1 MFRFTSLV
9 PNPFLSRSTPP
20 PQSSDP
26 PSPPL
31 PLMAEDAPSSAPA
44 FPFLRLPLELREQ
57 IYSYYFHPGDHLV
70 RSTALEAKGFFGG
83 VYHWDFDVFY
93 VNKQIHRESKR
104 VWRRENI
111 FVKIATPWPSA
122 GMYRVYILATE
133 GVPEQLH
140 RYGGISLSGSHHAQ
154 ANAFSGHHA
163 VVQIDSPMQIVT
175 PEHMVVML
183 ADDLPL
189 FTRTWYYS
197 ALSYPT
203 LNERLNTTFMLR
215 NPAKTDDNRDEDS
228 EEQDQEQDGLGVPLA
243 IQRKLLHPFE
253 HVKGLHDSIFIGFS
267 NTVQSELA
275 RLQARPIPSLEQSLE
290 SATDYLAAGD
300 AALAK
305 STEPTA
311 LEAIELYKKA
321 FHAIHILV
329 HGRTRRVMA
338 DVFFQDA
345 VTNGRYA
352 GQTGVTVRVVLRL
365 KLVSRFLAA
374 YNQLARWDDAAFWGM
389 RSVTILE
396 ESLNPDFEMFL
407 AEVLGGSDVGM
418 IYLRTGIAFWHMEC
432 KREDWMGELISYAD
446 DDLAGSRR
454 LWDAAVRFLRHAN
467 KDEARSELLAY
478 GVPRET
484 VALFADV
491 QAAKEDLESMVARDG
506 SSTSEE

>member
-1 MFRFTSLV
+1 MPIV
-9 PNPFLSRSTPP
+9 CA
-20 PQSSDP
+20 D
-26 PSPPL
+26 
-31 PLMAEDAPSSAPA
+31 
-44 FPFLRLPLELREQ
+44 
-57 IYSYYFHPGDHLV
+57 
-70 RSTALEAKGFFGG
+70 
-83 VYHWDFDVFY
+83 
-93 VNKQIHRESKR
+93 
-104 VWRRENI
+104 
-111 FVKIATPWPSA
+111 
-122 GMYRVYILATE
+122 
-133 GVPEQLH
+133 
-140 RYGGISLSGSHHAQ
+140 AQ
-154 ANAFSGHHA
+154 ANAFTGHHA

-215 NPAKTDDNRDEDS
+215 NPAKADEAS
-228 EEQDQEQDGLGVPLA
+228 EEDREEQGQEQEQDELGVPLA
-243 IQRKLLHPFE
+243 VQRKLLLPFE
-253 HVKGLHDSIFIGFS
+253 HVKGLHGSLFIGFS

-321 FHAIHILV
+321 FHAIHILI

-338 DVFFQDA
+338 DVFFQEA
-345 VTNGRYA
+345 VSHGRYA
-352 GQTGVTVRVVLRL
+352 GQTGITVRVVLRL

-374 YNQLARWDDAAFWGM
+374 YNQLSRWDDSAFWGM

-418 IYLRTGIAFWHMEC
+418 IYLRTGIAFWNMEN

-446 DDLAGSRR
+446 DELAGSRR

-467 KDEARSELLAY
+467 KEEARSELLAY

-491 QAAKEDLESMVARDG
+491 QAARMDVESMVARDG

>member
-31 PLMAEDAPSSAPA
+31 PPMAEDAPSSAPA

-122 GMYRVYILATE
+122 D
-133 GVPEQLH
+133 
-140 RYGGISLSGSHHAQ
+140 AQ

>member
-1 MFRFTSLV
+1 
-9 PNPFLSRSTPP
+9 
-20 PQSSDP
+20 
-26 PSPPL
+26 
-31 PLMAEDAPSSAPA
+31 

-57 IYSYYFHPGDHLV
+57 VYSHYFHPGDHLV
-70 RSTALEAKGFFGG
+70 RNTALESKGFFGG
-83 VYHWDFDVFY
+83 VYHWDLDVFY

-122 GMYRVYILATE
+122 VNHISSE
-133 GVPEQLH
+133 GLVP
-140 RYGGISLSGSHHAQ
+140 IVCADAQ
-154 ANAFSGHHA
+154 ANAFTGHHA

-215 NPAKTDDNRDEDS
+215 NPAKADEAS
-228 EEQDQEQDGLGVPLA
+228 EEDREEQGQEQEQDELGVPLA
-243 IQRKLLHPFE
+243 VQRKLLLPFE
-253 HVKGLHDSIFIGFS
+253 HVKGLHGSLFIGFS

-321 FHAIHILV
+321 FHAIHILI

-338 DVFFQDA
+338 DVFFQEA
-345 VTNGRYA
+345 VSHGRYA
-352 GQTGVTVRVVLRL
+352 GQTGITVRIVLRL

-374 YNQLARWDDAAFWGM
+374 YNQLSRWDDSAFWGM

-418 IYLRTGIAFWHMEC
+418 IYLRTGIAFWNMEN

-446 DDLAGSRR
+446 DELAGSRR

-467 KDEARSELLAY
+467 KEEARSELLAY

-491 QAAKEDLESMVARDG
+491 QAARMDVESMVARDG
-506 SSTSEE
+506 SSTSE

>member
-1 MFRFTSLV
+1 
-9 PNPFLSRSTPP
+9 
-20 PQSSDP
+20 
-26 PSPPL
+26 
-31 PLMAEDAPSSAPA
+31 

-57 IYSYYFHPGDHLV
+57 VYSHYFHPGDHLV
-70 RSTALEAKGFFGG
+70 RNTALESKGFFGG
-83 VYHWDFDVFY
+83 VYHWDLDVFY

-122 GMYRVYILATE
+122 VNHISSE
-133 GVPEQLH
+133 GLVP
-140 RYGGISLSGSHHAQ
+140 IVCADAQ
-154 ANAFSGHHA
+154 ANAFTGHHA

-215 NPAKTDDNRDEDS
+215 NPAKADEAS
-228 EEQDQEQDGLGVPLA
+228 EEDREEQGQEQEQDELGVPLA
-243 IQRKLLHPFE
+243 VQRKLLLPFE
-253 HVKGLHDSIFIGFS
+253 HVKGLHGSLFIGFS

-321 FHAIHILV
+321 FHAIHILI

-338 DVFFQDA
+338 DVFFQEA
-345 VTNGRYA
+345 VSHGRYA
-352 GQTGVTVRVVLRL
+352 GQTGITVRVVLRL

-374 YNQLARWDDAAFWGM
+374 YNQLSRWDDSAFWGM

-418 IYLRTGIAFWHMEC
+418 IYLRTGIAFWNMEN

-446 DDLAGSRR
+446 DELAGSRR

-467 KDEARSELLAY
+467 KEEARSELLAY

-491 QAAKEDLESMVARDG
+491 QAPRMDVESMVARDG
-506 SSTSEE
+506 SSTSE

>member
-1 MFRFTSLV
+1 
-9 PNPFLSRSTPP
+9 
-20 PQSSDP
+20 
-26 PSPPL
+26 
-31 PLMAEDAPSSAPA
+31 

-57 IYSYYFHPGDHLV
+57 VYSHYFDPSDHLV
-70 RSTALEAKGFFGG
+70 RNTALEAKGFFGG
-83 VYHWDFDVFY
+83 VYHWNLDVFY

-122 GMYRVYILATE
+122 VNHISSE
-133 GVPEQLH
+133 GLVP
-140 RYGGISLSGSHHAQ
+140 IVCADAQ
-154 ANAFSGHHA
+154 ANAFTGHHA

-215 NPAKTDDNRDEDS
+215 NPAKADDNRDENSS
-228 EEQDQEQDGLGVPLA
+228 EDQDQDQDELGVPLA
-243 IQRKLLHPFE
+243 IQRKLLLPFE
-253 HVKGLHDSIFIGFS
+253 HVKGLHGSLFIGFS

-305 STEPTA
+305 STSPTA

-321 FHAIHILV
+321 FHAIHILI

-338 DVFFQDA
+338 DAFFQNA
-345 VTNGRYA
+345 VTHGRYA
-352 GQTGVTVRVVLRL
+352 GQTGITMRVVLRL

-374 YNQLARWDDAAFWGM
+374 YNQLARWDEAAFWGM
-389 RSVTILE
+389 RSITILE

-407 AEVLGGSDVGM
+407 TEILGGVDVGM
-418 IYLRTGIAFWHMEC
+418 IYLRTGIAFWYMES
-432 KREDWMGELISYAD
+432 KREDWMGELIAYAD
-446 DDLAGSRR
+446 DELAGSQR

-467 KDEARSELLAY
+467 KDEARAELLAY
-478 GVPRET
+478 RVPRET
-484 VALFADV
+484 VALFADTQGQRADV
-491 QAAKEDLESMVARDG
+491 ESMVARDG
-506 SSTSEE
+506 SSTGE